1 MQIAIIS
8 SKYRILRSRAQSQ
21 DGGGRRGEHQ
31 GGGQGPGPHREGEG
45 PTKGE
50 SSQRILQKLLNVFIQ
65 AFGVMDATDIVQ
77 KSSQK
82 TWTFDRVY
90 NAVEEN
96 R

>member
-1 MQIAIIS
+1 MAEGGEENIKVVVRVRDLIEREKGQP
-8 SKYRILRSRAQSQ
+8 KVRAGS
-21 DGGGRRGEHQ
+21 GSCRNYFN
-31 GGGQGPGPHREGEG
+31 
-45 PTKGE
+45 
-50 SSQRILQKLLNVFIQ
+50 NVFIQ

-90 NAVEEN
+90 NPVEEN